1 MFLDLLNNIAITTA
15 FLFIAGKAFQ
25 NRPLNEDK
33 SFKTKLMLGFGGG
46 ILGTLLMLNSIHPN
60 ETVIVDLRHLAMVLA
75 GVFGGPVAAILS
87 SVVIGVMRILLYG
100 VSTASVVACI
110 VTIVVGVSMGL
121 LSLIRVPKILY
132 TYLILN
138 TFGILATSVTL
149 FYLLKDSGLTYLVLM
164 YFIPFAIGGNIFTYF
179 LAETLKK
186 ANQNH
191 RDIKYYKLL
200 AENSTDLISTHHLD
214 GRFKYVSPSSKAILG
229 YEPDELVGK
238 NPYDYYHSEDLA
250 KITES
255 HNTVKDTDDEFV
267 VEYRFKRKDGD
278 YVWLETTSKRMSGL
292 GMENNELLCSTRDVN
307 LRKELESDLIE
318 KNNRLKRL
326 SNMDGLTQIFNR
338 RYFDEMLEEE
348 WEKAIQNKTPLA
360 LIMFDID
367 YFKFYNDT
375 YGHQQGDECIK
386 EIANVGKTV
395 LNKPHDLIAR
405 YGGEEF
411 AVILP
416 ITCKKGALKVAE
428 SIRKSV
434 QVLAIPHVNSKVKP
448 IVTVSV
454 GVAVVRPTEDKNHL
468 QLVVDADEALYTA
481 KKNGRN
487 QVHLYEE
494 TTQPERLQDKET
506 SVR

>member
-15 FLFIAGKAFQ
+15 FLFVAGKAFQ
-25 NRPLNEDK
+25 NRPLNEDNTY
-33 SFKTKLMLGFGGG
+33 KTKLMLGVGGG

-75 GVFGGPVAAILS
+75 GVFGGPLSAILS
-87 SVVIGVMRILLYG
+87 AVVIGVMRIGLYG
-100 VSTASVVACI
+100 ISTASLVACA
-110 VTIVVGVSMGL
+110 VTILSGVIMGL
-121 LSLIRVPKILY
+121 LSLIRLPKTLY
-132 TYLILN
+132 RYLLLN
-138 TFGILATSVTL
+138 AFGMLAFAATL
-149 FYLLKDSGLTYLVLM
+149 FYLLKDTGLTTLVLS

-200 AENSTDLISTHHLD
+200 AENSSDLISTHFLD

-229 YEPDELVGK
+229 YEPDELIGK
-238 NPYDYYHSEDLA
+238 NPYDFYHWEDLER
-250 KITES
+250 ITDS
-255 HNTVKDTDDEFV
+255 HNTVKESSEESV
-267 VEYRFKRKDGD
+267 VEYRFRKKDGS
-278 YVWLETTSKRMSGL
+278 YVWLETTSKRMTDL
-292 GMENNELLCSTRDVN
+292 GIEKNELICSSRDVD
-307 LRKELESDLIE
+307 LRKDLESDLIE

-326 SNMDGLTQIFNR
+326 SNMDGLTEIFNR
-338 RYFDEMLEEE
+338 RYFDSMLEEE
-348 WEKAIQNKTPLA
+348 WAKAIHHKTPLT

-395 LNKPHDLIAR
+395 LNRPHDLIAR

-416 ITCKKGALKVAE
+416 DTKENGALKVAE
-428 SIRKSV
+428 AIRKSV

-454 GVAVVRPTEDKNHL
+454 GVAVVEPTEDMNHL

-487 QVHLYEE
+487 QVHLYND
-494 TTQPERLQDKET
+494 TDQSERVQGEET